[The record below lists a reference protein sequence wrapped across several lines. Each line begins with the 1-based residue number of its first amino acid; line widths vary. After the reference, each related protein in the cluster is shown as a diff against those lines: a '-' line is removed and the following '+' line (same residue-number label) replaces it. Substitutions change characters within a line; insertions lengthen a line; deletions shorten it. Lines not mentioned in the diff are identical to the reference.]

1 MAVSFKNRESPI
13 ANVLRVKWRLPVRF
27 LFALICIVSAVAC
40 GDSPE
45 PAARPEIDEI
55 DYEVFPTTRVL
66 SAADLQSLQT
76 ASEDGTLVFDP
87 SPASLAGI
95 ETGMVIVGGAT
106 KVVPHGILR
115 GIGDVVRDGNR
126 LTLRTMVVPIQVAY
140 RRLSA
145 HSAHRIPDITAAE
158 VKEGE
163 ELAPRATRVKT
174 IRPTD
179 TNATSKKNLRWVLF
193 DGDGDEATLDDQ
205 VRLEGELGGGFFF
218 DARFEINWG
227 AVENL
232 PQTVADCLK
241 SIPGI
246 LIGKLPDCTPLA
258 LLPEAKATFEVGP
271 DLNAHADLIGS
282 ASLEFE
288 KQIQLI
294 SMGLVPITI
303 GPLVIV
309 PGVDVIATLS
319 GSAGARFK
327 TGFDADLSARLE
339 LVASTKNGVNVTT
352 PRLERSD
359 VKARATELAIMA
371 KGRVSLGA
379 RISMTVY
386 GILGPY
392 AQVNGY
398 AELAAD
404 TSKDPCWD
412 IRVGLSANAGILLT
426 TPRLPVLGVITLFD
440 LKTPT
445 LDLIKSG
452 ALASGSCSFGKG
464 STLPGAGPDEQ
475 RYGKPEFPTWSN
487 VAPLAGEP
495 LWAVGAGGSSD
506 MAFTQIDRTTDGR
519 FLTSSNGSR
528 RLRKIDETGRE
539 IWSRGYAADNG
550 TYPLVLGR
558 VATMRDSSIVAAT
571 TAIDGS
577 PGVIRIGQAG
587 GVFGGTQLAFDPG
600 CNPGPI
606 TGVHPMPIPSD
617 DLTGSAH
624 YVATGECRETG
635 GSYVVLASSSGRIVS
650 AKTISVPAPSK
661 IAPRALA
668 VVDGSLWWLGVY
680 VLDGIAHV
688 AAIRLDTNLAPQ
700 ASSAYVGTC
709 ENNRRIEPALA
720 RPAALRSELIVGG
733 SSAGNHEGL
742 ILRLRPDASVAFSSF
757 PTFGPG
763 ASEISVIHSIAE
775 LPTTGYVIAGSH
787 QSYLAPEG
795 SSYQIAAPYLGWLDA
810 GGRVLGAR
818 RLVLDGGTITTTAPH
833 VSLTDDGGLMIAATR
848 FQAGQLSHELW
859 TMKAFAKDGTITDPR
874 VQSLPFSLGVATCG
888 IAQVALPF
896 TLADIKVTSKSFAV
910 TIAP

>member
-1 MAVSFKNRESPI
+1 MAVSFKNRQSPI
-13 ANVLRVKWRLPVRF
+13 ASVLRVKWPLRF
-27 LFALICIVSAVAC
+27 VFALVCLLSAVAC
-40 GDSPE
+40 GDSSEPE
-45 PAARPEIDEI
+45 ARADIDEI

-66 SAADLQSLQT
+66 SPADLQSLQT
-76 ASEDGTLVFDP
+76 AGEDGTLVFDP
-87 SPASLAGI
+87 SPASLADI
-95 ETGMVIVGGAT
+95 ATGMVIIGGST
-106 KVVPHGILR
+106 KVAPQGLLR
-115 GIGDVVRDGNR
+115 GVGDVVRDGNR
-126 LTLRTMVVPIQVAY
+126 LTLTTMVVPIQLAY
-140 RRLSA
+140 RRLNARS
-145 HSAHRIPDITAAE
+145 SHRIPDIAAAE
-158 VKEGE
+158 VKNGD

-174 IRPTD
+174 IRPKD

-246 LIGKLPDCTPLA
+246 LIGKAPDCTPLA

-271 DLNAHADLIGS
+271 DLSAHADLIGS

-294 SMGLVPITI
+294 SMGLAPITI
-303 GPLVIV
+303 GPLVIM

-319 GSAGARFK
+319 GSAGAKFK
-327 TGFDADLSARLE
+327 TGFDADLSARLD

-352 PRLERSD
+352 PRLEKSD

-392 AQVNGY
+392 AQVNGF

-445 LDLIKSG
+445 LDLLKSG
-452 ALASGSCSFGKG
+452 PLASGTCSFGKG
-464 STLPGAGPDEQ
+464 STLPGAGPGEQ
-475 RYGKPEFPTWSN
+475 QYGKPEFPTWSN
-487 VAPLAGEP
+487 VATLPGEP

-506 MAFTQIDRTTDGR
+506 LSFTQMDRTTDGR

-539 IWSRGYAADNG
+539 IWTRGYTAENG
-550 TYPLVLGR
+550 TLPLALGR
-558 VATMRDSSIVAAT
+558 FATMRDSSILVATSSPEGA
-571 TAIDGS
+571 
-577 PGVIRIGQAG
+577 PGVVRIGQAG
-587 GVFGGTQLAFDPG
+587 GVFGGTQVDVAPG

-606 TGVHPMPIPSD
+606 TGVHPMPIASD

-624 YVATGECRETG
+624 YVVTGECRENG
-635 GSYVVLASSSGRIVS
+635 GAYLVLASSTGRVVS
-650 AKTISVPAPSK
+650 AKTITVPAPNK
-661 IAPRALA
+661 ISPRALT

-680 VLDGIAHV
+680 VDQGIANV

-709 ENNRRIEPALA
+709 ENNRRIEPAIA
-720 RPAALRSELIVGG
+720 RPAALRSELLVGG

-775 LPTTGYVIAGSH
+775 LPTTGYVVAGSH

-795 SSYQIAAPYLGWLDA
+795 SSYQTAAPYLAWLDA

-818 RLVLDGGTITTTAPH
+818 RFVLDGAASTTTAPH
-833 VSLTDDGGLMIAATR
+833 IALTDDGGLMMAATR
-848 FQAGQLSHELW
+848 FGAGRLDHDLW
-859 TMKAFAKDGTITDPR
+859 TLKAFAKDGTVTDPR
-874 VQSLPFSLGVATCG
+874 VQSLPFTISVASCG
-888 IAQVALPF
+888 IAQSPLPF
-896 TLADIKVTSKSFAV
+896 TLADTKVTTKSFAV
-910 TIAP
+910 TTAP

>member
-1 MAVSFKNRESPI
+1 MKWT
-13 ANVLRVKWRLPVRF
+13 LRL
-27 LFALICIVSAVAC
+27 LLALLCVVAAVAC
-40 GDSPE
+40 GDSPA
-45 PAARPEIDEI
+45 PSSGDDLDEI
-55 DYEVFPTTRVL
+55 DYQVFPTTRVL
-66 SAADLQSLQT
+66 SAADLASLQT

-87 SPASLAGI
+87 APSSLAGV
-95 ETGMVIVGGAT
+95 ETGMVLVGGAT
-106 KVVPHGILR
+106 KVAPQGVLR
-115 GIGDVVRDGNR
+115 GVGDVVREGNR
-126 LTLRTMVVPIQVAY
+126 LTLRTMVVPIQVAF

-145 HSAHRIPDITAAE
+145 RTRHRIPDIAAAE
-158 VKEGE
+158 VKPGE
-163 ELAPRATRVKT
+163 ELAPRAAR
-174 IRPTD
+174 IRPLD
-179 TNATSKKNLRWVLF
+179 TNATAKKSLRWVLF
-193 DGDGDEATLDDQ
+193 DGDGDEATVDDQ

-218 DARFEINWG
+218 DARFEIDWG
-227 AVENL
+227 AVDNL

-271 DLNAHADLIGS
+271 DLSAHADLIGS

-294 SMGLVPITI
+294 SMGLAPITI

-309 PGVDVIATLS
+309 PGVDVIATLN

-327 TGFDADLSARLE
+327 TGFDADLSARMDLT
-339 LVASTKNGVNVTT
+339 ASTKNGVGVST

-445 LDLIKSG
+445 LDLLRSG
-452 ALASGSCSFGKG
+452 PLASGSCSFGKG

-487 VAPLAGEP
+487 VATLPGEP
-495 LWAVGAGGSSD
+495 FWATGAGGTSD
-506 MAFTQIDRTTDGR
+506 IAFTQMDRTTDGR
-519 FLTSSNGSR
+519 FLTSASGSR

-539 IWSRGYAADNG
+539 IWARSFAAEG
-550 TYPLVLGR
+550 GAFPLSLGR
-558 VATMRDSSIVAAT
+558 VATMRDSSIVVAT
-571 TAIDGS
+571 TSPDGA
-577 PGVIRIGQAG
+577 PAALRIGQAG
-587 GVFGGTQLAFDPG
+587 GVFSAMQLGFDAS
-600 CNPGPI
+600 CIPGPI
-606 TGVHPMPIPSD
+606 TGVHAMPLPSD
-617 DLTGSAH
+617 DLAGTSH
-624 YVATGECRETG
+624 FVATGECRDTG
-635 GSYVVLASSSGRIVS
+635 GAYLALLTSSGRVVS
-650 AKTISVPAPSK
+650 AKTITVPAPSK
-661 IAPRALA
+661 ISPRALA
-668 VVDGSLWWLGVY
+668 LVDGSLWWLGVY

-688 AAIRLDTNLAPQ
+688 AAIRLDASLATQ

-720 RPAALRSELIVGG
+720 RPAALRSELLVAG

-742 ILRLRPDASVAFSSF
+742 ILRLRPDASIAFATF

-763 ASEISVIHSIAE
+763 ASEVSVIHAIAE

-795 SSYQIAAPYLGWLDA
+795 SPYRTAAPYLGWIDA
-810 GGRVLGAR
+810 GGRVLAAR
-818 RLVLDGGTITTTAPH
+818 RFVLDGGAVTTTAPH
-833 VSLTDDGGLMIAATR
+833 VALTDDGGLMMAATR
-848 FQAGQLSHELW
+848 FQPGQTSHDLW
-859 TMKAFAKDGTITDPR
+859 TMKAFAKDGSVADPR
-874 VQSLPFSLGVATCG
+874 VQSAPFPLDVAGCNVAQAPLPVTMANLGVTTKR
-888 IAQVALPF
+888 F
-896 TLADIKVTSKSFAV
+896 TVT
-910 TIAP
+910 TTP

>member
-1 MAVSFKNRESPI
+1 MAVSFKNAHVAI
-13 ANVLRVKWRLPVRF
+13 ASVLRVKWRLPVRL
-27 LFALICIVSAVAC
+27 LFALLCIATAVAC

-45 PAARPEIDEI
+45 PAASAEIDEI
-55 DYEVFPTTRVL
+55 DYEVFPTTRVV
-66 SAADLQSLQT
+66 SPADLQSLQT
-76 ASEDGTLVFDP
+76 AAEDGTLVFDP
-87 SPASLAGI
+87 SPASLADI
-95 ETGMVIVGGAT
+95 ATGMVIVGGST
-106 KVVPHGILR
+106 KVAPHGLVR
-115 GIGDVVRDGNR
+115 GVGDVVRDGSR
-126 LTLRTMVVPIQVAY
+126 LTLTTMVVPVQVAY
-140 RRLSA
+140 RRLNA
-145 HSAHRIPDITAAE
+145 HSAHRIPDIAAAE
-158 VKEGE
+158 AKNGD
-163 ELAPRATRVKT
+163 ELAPRGTRVKT
-174 IRPTD
+174 IRPKD

-241 SIPGI
+241 SIPAI
-246 LIGKLPDCTPLA
+246 LIGQLPDCTPLA

-294 SMGLVPITI
+294 SMGLVPITV

-327 TGFDADLSARLE
+327 TGFDADLSARLD
-339 LVASTKNGVNVTT
+339 LVASTKNGVNVST
-352 PRLERSD
+352 PRLEKSD

-379 RISMTVY
+379 RISMTIY
-386 GILGPY
+386 GIIGPY

-412 IRVGLSANAGILLT
+412 IRVGLSANAGIVLT

-445 LDLIKSG
+445 WDLIKSG

-475 RYGKPEFPTWSN
+475 RYGAPTFPTWSN
-487 VAPLAGEP
+487 VAKLPGEP
-495 LWAVGAGGSSD
+495 LWAVSAGGASD
-506 MAFTQIDRTTDGR
+506 LAFTQMDRTTDGR
-519 FLTSSNGSR
+519 FLTSSNGSL

-539 IWSRGYAADNG
+539 IWSRGYITQDPAV
-550 TYPLVLGR
+550 PLALGR
-558 VATMRDSSIVAAT
+558 FATMRDSSILAGT
-571 TAIDGS
+571 TSSEGRPA
-577 PGVIRIGQAG
+577 VIRIGQAG
-587 GVFGGTQLAFDPG
+587 GPFGGTELVFDPG
-600 CNPGPI
+600 CNPGKI
-606 TGVHPMPIPSD
+606 LGVQRMPIPSD

-624 YVATGECRETG
+624 YVVTGECRDTNG
-635 GSYVVLASSSGRIVS
+635 AYIVLASSSGRIVS
-650 AKTISVPAPSK
+650 AKKVGVPEGSRIS
-661 IAPRALA
+661 PRALT
-668 VVDGSLWWLGVY
+668 VIDGSLWWLGMY
-680 VLDGIAHV
+680 MLDGISHV

-709 ENNRRIEPALA
+709 ENNRRIEPAFA
-720 RPAALRSELIVGG
+720 RPATLRSELIVGG

-742 ILRLRPDASVAFSSF
+742 LLRLRPDASVAFSSF

-763 ASEISVIHSIAE
+763 ASEISVIHSISE

-795 SSYQIAAPYLGWLDA
+795 SSYQVAAPYLGWLDA

-818 RLVLDGGTITTTAPH
+818 RLVLDGGTVSTTAPD
-833 VSLTDDGGLMIAATR
+833 VALTDDGGLMVAATR
-848 FQAGQLSHELW
+848 FTGGQLDHDLW
-859 TMKAFAKDGTITDPR
+859 TMKTFAKDGTITDPR
-874 VQSLPFSLGVATCG
+874 VQSLPFTLSVASCG

-910 TIAP
+910 ATAP